1 MDKPDLEQIFIRAYV
16 NDRWGTYSLQELL
29 DLGQG
34 GQIARWLR
42 ERIWAA
48 VGLQE
53 GGIVG
58 EQEACAMV
66 TFLEAIGITA
76 FRLKAD
82 TESRADAGE

>member
-34 GQIARWLR
+34 DRIAQWFY
-42 ERIWAA
+42 ERILTA

-66 TFLEAIGITA
+66 TFLEAIGITV
-76 FRLKAD
+76 FRLKANM
-82 TESRADAGE
+82 ESQ